1 MLLFCMYL
9 DARSARAGGPRGIE
23 RPKAKG
29 RTGKGKGRGIRY
41 PREFDLARVAGEKQT
56 PKAKAKF
63 SREPRF
69 FATTTSRRRKP
80 AMATRA
86 LLSATARTPVPH
98 TRIRARSH
106 KDEGAR
112 CRPNVWRRQA
122 PRRSAC
128 AARRW
133 VFELRSAS
141 GSFGDSS
148 SFDSMDDDDDEGK
161 RPLPSWLRALG
172 SSSNVFVQFLRGALV
187 SLESIA
193 ATVADIVLDLMGP
206 DSGATRAQVTT
217 GVRLVATLVLLVFVK
232 SVLSTAIL
240 LGIVLLAVSALS
252 FVIDRETGANNEA
265 TTRKATSDVSGR
277 RRRAV
282 EERRNKEVRRDP
294 PHPPRDSQ
302 KRDPE
307 PYGEGP
313 GDGDLVDVVIT
324 PRRRR

>member
-1 MLLFCMYL
+1 
-9 DARSARAGGPRGIE
+9 
-23 RPKAKG
+23 
-29 RTGKGKGRGIRY
+29 
-41 PREFDLARVAGEKQT
+41 
-56 PKAKAKF
+56 
-63 SREPRF
+63 
-69 FATTTSRRRKP
+69 
-80 AMATRA
+80 MATRA

-106 KDEGAR
+106 KDESAR

-133 VFELRSAS
+133 VFEMRSAS

-148 SFDSMDDDDDEGK
+148 SFDSMDDDDEGK